1 MFICGSIKGLYR
13 MITLQNICKDYGRQ
27 EALKSITLELFENE
41 ILAIV
46 GPSGCG
52 KTTLLRLVAGL
63 EIPDTGSIQ
72 INGVDASTPTKSKA
86 PNQRNLSLIFQDLA
100 LWPHMTVTEH
110 LSFALGG
117 CDLSKEEV
125 GARISEIIVAVALNG
140 YANRYPN
147 ELSGGEQ
154 QRLAIARALAP
165 KPKYL
170 LMDEP
175 FSNLDT
181 IVKVELI
188 KLIMKMKVSLSM
200 GIIFVTHNIEEAF
213 SLADRIAIMNGGTI
227 VQIDT
232 GEALRKNPKNEF
244 VRQLLQTTWKTCE
257 F

>member
-1 MFICGSIKGLYR
+1 
-13 MITLQNICKDYGRQ
+13 MITLENISKNYGK
-27 EALKSITLELFENE
+27 EVALKSITLELFDNE

-63 EIPDTGSIQ
+63 EAPDTGSIQ
-72 INGVDASTPTKSKA
+72 INGVDSSTPTKIKA